1 MALPLTGILSLV
13 DYIQQLRDMRNT
25 ANSYTEADDAKRIAE
40 MQASMNTPEYM
51 RRFEN
56 NLRDMEYGTI
66 EPIVP
71 WYVGPQTEDSER
83 FKLGETM
90 LPRRLD
96 ALPVESTF
104 TPEQL
109 DAIRQSMYGNA
120 PEVGPQRE
128 EPFVMP
134 GPGGGYMPRGNEKSA
149 FDASLEDIEQYLR
162 GGIVGRRRA

>member
-1 MALPLTGILSLV
+1 MAIPVLGLANLI
-13 DYIQQLRDMRNT
+13 DYIQFLRDARNP
-25 ANSYTEADDAKRIAE
+25 ANKYPEADYNRDMAA

-51 RRFEN
+51 NRFEDTVRN
-56 NLRDMEYGTI
+56 ENYGTV
-66 EPIVP
+66 EPIAP

-120 PEVGPQRE
+120 PEIGPQRE

-134 GPGGGYMPRGNEKSA
+134 GPGGDYMPQGGDKMDSY
-149 FDASLEDIEQYLR
+149 DAQQEYEQYLR
-162 GGIVGRRRA
+162 GGLTGYRR

>member
-1 MALPLTGILSLV
+1 MAIPLTGLLSLV
-13 DYIQQLRDMRNT
+13 DYIQFLRDARNP
-25 ANSYTEADDAKRIAE
+25 ANRYPEANYNQDMATL
-40 MQASMNTPEYM
+40 QASMNTPEYM
-51 RRFEN
+51 SKFEN
-56 NLRDMEYGTI
+56 NVRDANYGTI
-66 EPIVP
+66 EPIAP

-83 FKLGETM
+83 FKLGEIM

-134 GPGGGYMPRGNEKSA
+134 GPGGDYMPQGNDKNN
-149 FDASLEDIEQYLR
+149 FDVQQEYEQYLR
-162 GGIVGRRRA
+162 GGLTGYRR